1 MKKLLLVSAIAA
13 STLMAS
19 GYKIPEQSLNS
30 TALAGAYVSNTSAA
44 DAAYY
49 NPANMAFMSNKKHFE
64 LNLMYAHLNPVK
76 FEGDIVDIGSGVLA
90 SGFQPTQ
97 VAQDVVS
104 ESASED
110 FILPQFYLVSAP
122 LGEDEDIRLGLS
134 LNEPAG
140 LSKRWPEGSVESLYA
155 EEFSLKVIEVAPSI
169 SYRIMDNLAI
179 AGGVRFVYSEGVIK
193 TAPNAT
199 TGEYNN
205 AVRDGSLGPNMP
217 QSPFN
222 HMDMEGSSWDIG
234 WNAALSYKPFDM
246 WGMAL
251 TYRSNVDLTEEG
263 GQTFVMLDDENMMY
277 GREVTAPATVSVPL
291 PATMTIATDVSIT
304 DSTNV
309 EFVYERTFWS
319 AYDELDIRV
328 MDNSV
333 NADGQPTAKNWE
345 DSNTFRV
352 GLTQGLGD
360 SLNLMLGFA
369 YDQTPVPDE
378 TVGFELP
385 DSDAMIGSIGL
396 RWAVNEEVD
405 IGAAVLYDQKK
416 DRDVKTDTIDGT
428 FSGASAILASVGL
441 GYKF

>member
-1 MKKLLLVSAIAA
+1 MKKLLLVSAVAA

-49 NPANMAFMSNKKHFE
+49 NPANMAFMSSDKHLE
-64 LNLMYAHLNPVK
+64 LNAMYIHLNPV
-76 FEGDIVDIGSGVLA
+76 EYNGDIVDISSGNLGSM
-90 SGFQPTQ
+90 FQPT
-97 VAQDVVS
+97 VIAQDVKS
-104 ESASED
+104 ESSSED

-122 LGEDEDIRLGLS
+122 IGEDEDIRLGLS

-199 TGEYNN
+199 VSAYNQ
-205 AVRDGSLGPNMP
+205 AVADPNIP
-217 QSPFN
+217 VPGQQAPFD
-222 HMDMEGSSWDIG
+222 HMNMEGSSWDIG

-251 TYRSNVDLTEEG
+251 TYRSNVDLSIEG
-263 GQTFVMLDDENMMY
+263 GQTFTMIDSSSPFY
-277 GREVTAPATVSVPL
+277 GRELTAPGTVSVPL
-291 PATMTIATDVSIT
+291 PGTLSLATDVSLT
-304 DSTNV
+304 DSTNI
-309 EFVYERTFWS
+309 EFVYERVFWS
-319 AYDELDIRV
+319 AYDELDLRV
-328 MDNSV
+328 MGNSV
-333 NADGQPTAKNWE
+333 NSNGEATPKNWV
-345 DSNTFRV
+345 DTNTFRL
-352 GLTQGLGD
+352 GLTQGLGE
-360 SLNLMLGFA
+360 SVNLMLGFA

-378 TVGFELP
+378 TIGFELP
-385 DSDAMIGSIGL
+385 DSDAMVGSIGV
-396 RWAVNEEVD
+396 RWAINEEFD
-405 IGAAVLYDQKK
+405 LGAAVLYDQKT
-416 DRDVKTDTIDGT
+416 DRDVKTDTINGT
-428 FSGASAILASVGL
+428 FSNSSAVLASVGL